1 MVQRQQTLWLL
12 LATAAAILTFMFPF
26 ATGEELV
33 DKTTM
38 RRREEL
44 VAGKD
49 FFILILTIAS
59 VCLSTVTIF
68 LFKDRKL
75 QVKLSV
81 LGLFLSMVILVLY
94 IMAMQ
99 KFLSP
104 TPALWAILPVVVI
117 ASYIMAIRLI
127 RKDEKLVKSLDKLR

>member
-81 LGLFLSMVILVLY
+81 LGLFLSLVILVLY

-127 RKDEKLVKSLDKLR
+127 RKDDKLVKSLDKLR